1 MKTILILGANGRIG
15 FALSEFFL
23 KNNFK
28 IIAVDKDL
36 KKFKNRNTL
45 NLNKIRIDLSSD
57 KNIKKLIKKI
67 SKEKKIDGIIYSLYP
82 KTNSWGEKFEKIT
95 QSHIKENLYNQ
106 LGIPILFLKNIYKFL
121 IKKRI
126 KSSIIMISS
135 IQGVMAPKFHHYKN
149 LSMNSPIEYSA
160 AKAGIISLT
169 GYLAKYIK
177 YKDLRINCI
186 SPGGIYDN
194 QNKIFVK
201 RYKNDC
207 VSKGLLDPK
216 DLFSAIKFLISD
228 DSKYIRGQNIIIDD
242 GWSL

>member
-15 FALSEFFL
+15 FALSDFFS

-28 IIAVDKDL
+28 IIAVDKDF
-36 KKFKNRNTL
+36 KRFKNK
-45 NLNKIRIDLSSD
+45 KISDLVKIKIDLSSD

-95 QSHIKENLYNQ
+95 QYHVKENLYNQ

-121 IKKRI
+121 IKKKF

-135 IQGVMAPKFHHYKN
+135 IQGVMAPKFHHYSN
-149 LSMNSPIEYSA
+149 LNMSSPIEYSA

-169 GYLAKYIK
+169 RYLAKYIQN
-177 YKDLRINCI
+177 KDLRINCI

-216 DLFSAIKFLISD
+216 DLCSTVKFLISD
-228 DSKYIRGQNIIIDD
+228 DSKYIRGQNILIDD

>member
-15 FALSEFFL
+15 FALSDFFL

-28 IIAVDKDL
+28 IIAVDKDF
-36 KKFKNRNTL
+36 KRFKNK
-45 NLNKIRIDLSSD
+45 KISDLVKIKIDLSSD

-95 QSHIKENLYNQ
+95 QYHLKENLYNQ

-121 IKKRI
+121 IKKKI

-135 IQGVMAPKFHHYKN
+135 IQGVMAPKFHHYSN
-149 LSMNSPIEYSA
+149 LNMSSPIEYSA

-169 GYLAKYIK
+169 RYLAKYIQN
-177 YKDLRINCI
+177 KDLRINCI

-207 VSKGLLDPK
+207 ISKGLLDPK
-216 DLFSAIKFLISD
+216 DLCSTVKFLISD
-228 DSKYIRGQNIIIDD
+228 DSKYIRGQNILIDD